1 MSSAFTCD
9 RVDGAFLSM
18 VTECTNEDEG
28 SASEVP
34 PVCDERFTSIPAS
47 TLASWQSI
55 VDAMASLAKVPASLI
70 MRIRDENIEVLAAS
84 RSEDN
89 PYRPGNSEHLLRSGL
104 YCEAVITSGDPLLV
118 PDARD
123 DDDWKTNPDI
133 RLNMISYLGYP
144 IVWPDRQPF
153 GTICVLDTKPNS
165 HSDVHKDLLKQFRD
179 IIEHHLQ
186 LVFVDTNRQRELLFD
201 RSAHELA
208 LRHSEQRFR
217 FLAEHAA
224 DDFILHDADGRILDA
239 NRQACRNLGS
249 TREEMLRKSVD
260 DLPISLETPWG
271 AREWAFAEADG
282 NAIIQGTY
290 RHADGRRVPVEIR
303 WSCQVLDGEKLFLG
317 LFRDVSERVEAE
329 RMLLAREAALSEG
342 QRISRTGS
350 WRWST
355 STGDF
360 ITSAEA
366 CRILDPTGS
375 RPPQDIGDVIAT
387 VDAADRHY
395 VDHALKEALASRT
408 RFRFECRLSHPSSHT
423 THVQAIGHPLIGERG
438 ELEYVGT
445 LAEITERKE
454 AEEQIRAAR
463 AELARASR
471 LTSMGQLAGSIVHEI
486 NQPLTSIVTSAEA
499 CLRWLDRDEP
509 DWGEVR
515 SAVERLRDQ
524 GQRAADV
531 VAGLRSLA
539 RKASAERRR
548 FDLNALVRDVVE
560 LARQELDANAIDAQL
575 QLKAGNLWVSGDP
588 VQLKQVVLN
597 LILNAVE
604 AMAEVEGR
612 PRTLR
617 IVTGVAD
624 SGDALVRIDDSGIGF
639 DEETRR
645 QLFDSLFTTKS
656 HGMGLG
662 LSICRSIVRAHGRTI
677 DAVARSDGPGAS
689 FYFSLPEG

>member
-1 MSSAFTCD
+1 M
-9 RVDGAFLSM
+9 
-18 VTECTNEDEG
+18 
-28 SASEVP
+28 
-34 PVCDERFTSIPAS
+34 
-47 TLASWQSI
+47 
-55 VDAMASLAKVPASLI
+55 
-70 MRIRDENIEVLAAS
+70 
-84 RSEDN
+84 
-89 PYRPGNSEHLLRSGL
+89 
-104 YCEAVITSGDPLLV
+104 
-118 PDARD
+118 
-123 DDDWKTNPDI
+123 
-133 RLNMISYLGYP
+133 
-144 IVWPDRQPF
+144 
-153 GTICVLDTKPNS
+153 
-165 HSDVHKDLLKQFRD
+165 
-179 IIEHHLQ
+179 
-186 LVFVDTNRQRELLFD
+186 
-201 RSAHELA
+201 
-208 LRHSEQRFR
+208 
-217 FLAEHAA
+217 
-224 DDFILHDADGRILDA
+224 
-239 NRQACRNLGS
+239 
-249 TREEMLRKSVD
+249 
-260 DLPISLETPWG
+260 
-271 AREWAFAEADG
+271 
-282 NAIIQGTY
+282 
-290 RHADGRRVPVEIR
+290 
-303 WSCQVLDGEKLFLG
+303 
-317 LFRDVSERVEAE
+317 
-329 RMLLAREAALSEG
+329 
-342 QRISRTGS
+342 
-350 WRWST
+350 
-355 STGDF
+355 
-360 ITSAEA
+360 
-366 CRILDPTGS
+366 
-375 RPPQDIGDVIAT
+375 
-387 VDAADRHY
+387 
-395 VDHALKEALASRT
+395 
-408 RFRFECRLSHPSSHT
+408 
-423 THVQAIGHPLIGERG
+423 IGERG